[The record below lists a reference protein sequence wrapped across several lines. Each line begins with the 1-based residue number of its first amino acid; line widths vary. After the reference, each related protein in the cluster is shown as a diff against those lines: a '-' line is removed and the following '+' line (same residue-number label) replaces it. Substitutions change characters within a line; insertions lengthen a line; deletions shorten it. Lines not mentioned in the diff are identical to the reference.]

1 MKELANDGPYGMT
14 ELYASRQFYLRYPSL
29 EDFFKEFSDMSKKLT
44 WRCIEKFILPE
55 RREKAEPT
63 FIKCELRLKGI

>member
-29 EDFFKEFSDMSKKLT
+29 EDFFKEFSDMSKS
-44 WRCIEKFILPE
+44 
-55 RREKAEPT
+55 
-63 FIKCELRLKGI
+63 